1 MAGYMKRLNGYV
13 YDFQHKSGIDGL
25 ENGVFVEIDAS
36 GNVIL
41 TAAARDTKMK
51 VVEKTTLWRKKALVL
66 DVTAVGA
73 NELFLVENEWEVY
86 EDAGEY
92 NTAEYKVNKGHFVRM
107 HRPLIGEQLIVTVA
121 DELYDTLNIGDTVQ
135 PAADGLVAK
144 VSG

>member
-1 MAGYMKRLNGYV
+1 MAGYMKRLNGRV
-13 YDFQHKSGIDGL
+13 YDFQHKSKIDGL
-25 ENGVFVEIDAS
+25 TNGMFVEIDAS
-36 GNVIL
+36 GDVIL

-92 NTAEYKVNKGHFVRM
+92 NTAEYKVDKGHYVRM
-107 HRPLIGEQLIVTVA
+107 HRPLIGEQLIVTVS
-121 DELYDTLNIGDTVQ
+121 DELYEAVNVGDTVQ
-135 PAADGLVAK
+135 PTAAGLVAK

>member
-1 MAGYMKRLNGYV
+1 MAGYMKRLNGRV
-13 YDFQHKSGIDGL
+13 YDFQHKSKIDGL
-25 ENGVFVEIDAS
+25 TNGMFVEIDAS
-36 GNVIL
+36 GDVIL

-92 NTAEYKVNKGHFVRM
+92 NTAEYKVDKGHFVRM
-107 HRPLIGEQLIVTVA
+107 HRPLIGEQLIVTVT
-121 DELYDTLNIGDTVQ
+121 DELYEAVNVGDTVQ
-135 PAADGLVAK
+135 PTAAGLVAK

>member
-1 MAGYMKRLNGYV
+1 MAGYMKRLNGRV
-13 YDFQHKSGIDGL
+13 YDFQHKSKIDGL
-25 ENGVFVEIDAS
+25 TNGMFVEIDAS
-36 GNVIL
+36 GDVIL

-92 NTAEYKVNKGHFVRM
+92 NTAEYKVDKGHFVRM
-107 HRPLIGEQLIVTVA
+107 HRPLIGEQLIVTVS
-121 DELYDTLNIGDTVQ
+121 DELYDAVNVGDTVQ
-135 PAADGLVAK
+135 PTAAGLVAK

>member
-1 MAGYMKRLNGYV
+1 MAGYMKRLNGRV
-13 YDFQHKSGIDGL
+13 YDFQHKSKIDGL
-25 ENGVFVEIDAS
+25 TNGMFVEIDAS
-36 GNVIL
+36 GDVIL

-92 NTAEYKVNKGHFVRM
+92 NTAEYKVDKGHFVRM
-107 HRPLIGEQLIVTVA
+107 HRPLIGEQLIVTVT
-121 DELYDTLNIGDTVQ
+121 DELYGAVNVGDTVQ
-135 PAADGLVAK
+135 PTAAGLVAK

>member
-1 MAGYMKRLNGYV
+1 MKRLNGRV
-13 YDFQHKSGIDGL
+13 YDFQHKSKIDGL
-25 ENGVFVEIDAS
+25 TNGMFVEIDAS
-36 GNVIL
+36 GDVIL

-92 NTAEYKVNKGHFVRM
+92 NTAEYKVDKGHFVRM
-107 HRPLIGEQLIVTVA
+107 HRPLIGEQLIVTVT
-121 DELYDTLNIGDTVQ
+121 DELYEAVNVGDTVQ
-135 PAADGLVAK
+135 PTAAGLVAK

>member
-1 MAGYMKRLNGYV
+1 MAGYMKRLNGRV
-13 YDFQHKSGIDGL
+13 YDFQHKSKIDGL
-25 ENGVFVEIDAS
+25 TNGMFVEIDAS
-36 GNVIL
+36 GDVIL

-92 NTAEYKVNKGHFVRM
+92 NTAEYKVDKGHYVRM
-107 HRPLIGEQLIVTVA
+107 HRPLIGEQLIVTVS
-121 DELYDTLNIGDTVQ
+121 DDLYDAVNVGDTVQ
-135 PAADGLVAK
+135 PTAAGLVAK

>member
-1 MAGYMKRLNGYV
+1 MAGYMKRLNGRV
-13 YDFQHKSGIDGL
+13 YDFQHKSKIDGL
-25 ENGVFVEIDAS
+25 TNGMFVEIDAS
-36 GNVIL
+36 GDVIL

-92 NTAEYKVNKGHFVRM
+92 NTAEYKVDKGHFVRM
-107 HRPLIGEQLIVTVA
+107 HRPLIGEQLIVTVS
-121 DELYDTLNIGDTVQ
+121 DDLYEALNVGDTVQ
-135 PAADGLVAK
+135 PTAAGLVAK

>member
-1 MAGYMKRLNGYV
+1 MAGYMKRLNGRI

-25 ENGVFVEIDAS
+25 ANGVFAEIDGS

-51 VVEKTTLWRKKALVL
+51 VVEKTTLWRKKAVVL
-66 DVTAVGA
+66 DVTDVGA

-92 NTAEYKVNKGHFVRM
+92 NTAEYTVKKGHFVRM

-121 DELYDTLNIGDTVQ
+121 DELYDALNVGDTVQ
-135 PAADGLVAK
+135 PVAEGTVAK

>member
-1 MAGYMKRLNGYV
+1 MAGYMKRLNGRV
-13 YDFQHKSGIDGL
+13 YDFQHKSKIDGL
-25 ENGVFVEIDAS
+25 TNGMFVEIDA
-36 GNVIL
+36 GGDVIL
-41 TAAARDTKMK
+41 TAAARDTTMK

-92 NTAEYKVNKGHFVRM
+92 NTAEYKVDKGHYVRM
-107 HRPLIGEQLIVTVA
+107 HRPLIGEQLSVTVS
-121 DELYDTLNIGDTVQ
+121 DELYGAVNVGDTVQ
-135 PAADGLVAK
+135 PTAAGLVAK

>member
-1 MAGYMKRLNGYV
+1 MAGYMKRLNGRV
-13 YDFQHKSGIDGL
+13 YDFQHKSKIDGL
-25 ENGVFVEIDAS
+25 TNGMFVEIDAS
-36 GNVIL
+36 GDVIL

-66 DVTAVGA
+66 DETAVGA

-92 NTAEYKVNKGHFVRM
+92 NTAEYKVDRGHFVRM
-107 HRPLIGEQLIVTVA
+107 HRPLIGEQLIVTVS
-121 DELYDTLNIGDTVQ
+121 DELYDAVNVGDTVQ
-135 PAADGLVAK
+135 PTAAGLVAK

>member
-1 MAGYMKRLNGYV
+1 MAGYMKRLNGRV
-13 YDFQHKSGIDGL
+13 YDFQHKSKIDGL
-25 ENGVFVEIDAS
+25 TNGMFVEIDAS
-36 GNVIL
+36 GDVIL

-92 NTAEYKVNKGHFVRM
+92 NTAEYKVDKGHYVRM
-107 HRPLIGEQLIVTVA
+107 HRPLIGEQLIVTVS
-121 DELYDTLNIGDTVQ
+121 DELYDAVNVGDTVQ
-135 PAADGLVAK
+135 PTAAGLVAK